1 MWDEKDGMVVE
12 VNLHSQSIDI
22 LLEIF
27 VVGGEVL

>member
-1 MWDEKDGMVVE
+1 MVVE